1 MKKVISLQNWYN
13 GRIIAFSAE
22 AEDEGVTCG
31 EFLRRRGVSRRLV
44 TKLKRT
50 YMGITRNGE
59 VLRTVDRMKC
69 GDRVELRLEDKKL
82 LEPNSALKV
91 PVVYEDE
98 DAVVFNKPVG
108 MPVHP
113 SIKHQG
119 DTLGNCFAAMYPQLT
134 FRPVNR
140 LDRDTSGLCAVAKT
154 TYAANRLVGSISK
167 VYTAAVQGVPVPHE
181 IGNPLIRWTET
192 AEGVYRIDAPIGR
205 AGESII
211 RREVR
216 ADGKSAVTSYTIIKE
231 NGRHSLLSIS
241 LETGRTHQ
249 IRVHFSAL
257 GYPLA
262 GDDFYG
268 GSLEYCT
275 AQALHCSEMSFARPS
290 DGEVVNISCG
300 IREDMENLFE

>member
-1 MKKVISLQNWYN
+1 MQNGFD
-13 GRIIAFSAE
+13 GRIIAFRAE
-22 AEDEGVTCG
+22 NCDEGVLCG
-31 EFLRRRGVSRRLV
+31 EFLRRMGVSRRLV

-50 YMGITRNGE
+50 EMGITRNGE
-59 VLRTVDRMKC
+59 TLRTVDRLRC
-69 GDRVELRLEDKKL
+69 GDRVELRLEDDKH
-82 LEPNSALKV
+82 LEPNSALRV
-91 PVVYEDE
+91 PVIYED
-98 DAVVFNKPVG
+98 DDVVVFNKPVG

-119 DTLGNCFAAMYPQLT
+119 DTLGNCFAAMYPKLT

-154 TYAANRLVGSISK
+154 AHAANCLGGTVEK
-167 VYTAAVQGVPVPHE
+167 VYIAAVQGVPVPHDIE
-181 IGNPLIRWTET
+181 DTLIKWTT
-192 AEGVYRIDAPIGR
+192 SPEGVYRIDAPIGR

-216 ADGKSAVTSYTIIKE
+216 GDGQSAVTNYTIIKE
-231 NGRHSLLSIS
+231 NGRHSLLRIT

-268 GSLEYCT
+268 GSLEYCK
-275 AQALHCSEMSFARPS
+275 AQALHCGEMSFARLS
-290 DGEVVNISCG
+290 DGERVNLLCG
-300 IREDMENLFE
+300 IREDMESLF